1 MKTEKISAL
10 IGLFVTLLVTYV
22 TYGYLEYKNQIDSER
37 VPNNFYGGI
46 ESLDLRY
53 NDIKY
58 KIKKPYQSNAK
69 VALLAIDDD
78 SLREIGRWPWDRDLM
93 AELTEKTIELGAKSI
108 GFDAIFSEPQ
118 KNALLADKKFG
129 AVVEKYPD
137 RIILGTFSEQNAIYQ
152 PYQDYCVAEA
162 FAIAKGSDIVKLNPT
177 FVVDDQS
184 SAKLDDLDWGPLFQ
198 ILFSNIKNQVEQE
211 YLAEVKKGKIEDLTE
226 FQKNYL
232 DSAKTKSTFE
242 YCQNWLTSND
252 PFMSK
257 EIKEKIIPLYE
268 QIYKNEKDFKD
279 YSVDQF
285 TSLLISQTLNHP
297 IPEYGEW
304 TPNIPEL
311 QAPSSYTASFIA
323 KLDTDGYVRRYP
335 MFFRSGNKLGSSF
348 IPSLALQSYLLSNS
362 YRAEVKVEKNK
373 SSKKITGFTIFD
385 TSKDPEVKV
394 TELPV
399 DQMGQ
404 MMVNY
409 YGPQMSLPY
418 ISAKELFSDS
428 PKMKIR
434 TSDLS
439 DKNVSHRI
447 REETVDK
454 KEFMKDRNILFGATA
469 IGVYDLRNIP
479 IEPNYPGPEI
489 HLTMLANLL
498 DNNFLKIWQKES
510 LFLPLVILVIGIIL
524 SLGLAYTGSLQ
535 SLIALPFLF
544 AIIVGADIFLFL
556 KLNLIVSSFFVILLT
571 SLVSFAIIIY
581 KYFTEERK
589 KRELKSTFSKY
600 VSPAVVDELLKDA
613 ENLKLG
619 GKRQRMTVFFSDVRG
634 FTTISEKLTPE
645 ELSRVLNLY
654 LTPMTEIVF
663 KNNGT
668 LDKYMGDAIMAFFG
682 APVLH
687 PHHAREA
694 CRCALESIVKLKE
707 LQKEF
712 AEQNLPNIDIG
723 IGLNTG
729 DMSVGNMGSNIV
741 QNYTVMGDSVN
752 LGSRLEGINKEYG
765 TRIIIS
771 EFTYSDVK
779 EEFSAREVDRVKVK
793 GKNEPVRIFELIK
806 EGPLEGSKKELVD
819 HFNKGYELYHH
830 NNFTEAKSYFEKA
843 LTFET
848 DDKVSKLYIERC
860 EDYIQEPPD
869 QNWDGVFVMKTK

>member
-10 IGLFVTLLVTYV
+10 IGIVVTLLVSYI
-22 TYGYLEYKNQIDSER
+22 TYGYLDYKNQIDSEKSS
-37 VPNNFYGGI
+37 NNFYGGI

-53 NDIKY
+53 NDLKY
-58 KIKKPYQSNAK
+58 KIRKPYRSNAK

-93 AELTEKTIELGAKSI
+93 AQLTEKTLELGVKSI

-118 KNALLADKKFG
+118 KNALLADKAFG
-129 AVVEKYPD
+129 QVIEKYPD
-137 RIILGTFSEQNAIYQ
+137 RIILGTFSEQGGIYE

-162 FAIAKGSDIVKLNPT
+162 FTQAKGSDIVKLNPT

-184 SAKLDDLDWGPLFQ
+184 SAKLDDLDWEPLFT
-198 ILFSNIKNQVEQE
+198 ILFSNIKNQVETE
-211 YLAEVKKGKIEDLTE
+211 YLSEVKKEKPEDLTP

-242 YCQNWLTSND
+242 YCRNWLTKND
-252 PFMSK
+252 PFMAADIKSK
-257 EIKEKIIPLYE
+257 ISPIYEKI
-268 QIYKNEKDFKD
+268 YKSQEEYK
-279 YSVDQF
+279 SLTMDQF
-285 TSLLISQTLNHP
+285 VAKLKEQTLIHP

-304 TPNIPEL
+304 TPNIPDL
-311 QAPSSYTASFIA
+311 QVPATYTASFIA
-323 KLDTDGYVRRYP
+323 KLDNDGYVRRYP
-335 MFFRSGNKLGSSF
+335 LFFRSGNKLGSSF

-362 YRAEVKVEKNK
+362 YRAEVKVEKSK
-373 SSKKITGFTIFD
+373 QSKKITGFTIFD
-385 TSKDPEVKV
+385 TSKEPELKIA
-394 TELPV
+394 ELPV
-399 DQMGQ
+399 DSMGQ

-409 YGPQMSLPY
+409 YGQQMSLPY
-418 ISAKELFSDS
+418 ISAKELFTDS

-434 TSDLS
+434 ISDF
-439 DKNVSHRI
+439 NENNISHAL
-447 REETVDK
+447 REEIVDK

-498 DNNFLKIWQKES
+498 DQNFLKIWQKEN
-510 LFLPLVILVIGIIL
+510 LYLPAVIFILGILL
-524 SLGLAYTGSLQ
+524 SFGLAYTGSLQ

-544 AIIVGADIFLFL
+544 ALIVGADIMLFL
-556 KLNLIVSSFFVILLT
+556 KLNIIVSSFFVVLET
-571 SLVSFAIIIY
+571 ALVSFAIIIY

-687 PHHAREA
+687 PNHAKEA

-712 AEQNLPNIDIG
+712 ADQNLPNIDIG

-771 EFTYSDVK
+771 EFTYADVK
-779 EEFSAREVDRVKVK
+779 NDFSAREVDRVKVK
-793 GKNEPVRIFELIK
+793 GKNEPVRIFELLK
-806 EGPLEGSKKELVD
+806 EGPLEGDQKQMVEY
-819 HFNKGYELYHH
+819 FNQGYEQYHLK
-830 NNFTEAKSYFEKA
+830 NFAASKEFFEKT
-843 LTFET
+843 LTIVS
-848 DDKVSKLYIERC
+848 DDKVSKLYVERC

-869 QNWDGVFVMKTK
+869 ANWDGVFVMKTK